1 MYYPHVAAFPGICKR
16 RSTGAADPQVRLELE
31 DNLAEEL
38 GLPKAH
44 PELWLDFAEGLGLER
59 DEVTARPAHP
69 AASQAV
75 ETFTRLAKE
84 STPAGLAGL
93 YAYESRQPEVA
104 RQKADGLRLLY
115 GIADP
120 PTLAYFE
127 VHAEADLRHR
137 QGERNALIQCL
148 ADGATEAENPR
159 RGRAG
164 AGGILGLAGR
174 GVRRKWSL
182 KRSGRSICHPEWE

>member
-1 MYYPHVAAFPGICKR
+1 MDEATQTIEKLDQLIARRSILEHPFYQAWRQGKLSREQLAIYAQMYYPHVAAFPEYLQTTID
-16 RSTGAADPQVRLELE
+16 GAADLQVRLELQ

-38 GLPKAH
+38 KACPRRIPSCGWILPRGWGWSAN
-44 PELWLDFAEGLGLER
+44 
-59 DEVTARPAHP
+59 EVTARPAHP

-93 YAYESRQPEVA
+93 YAYESQQPEVA

-127 VHAEADLRHR
+127 
-137 QGERNALIQCL
+137 
-148 ADGATEAENPR
+148 GAR
-159 RGRAG
+159 RSRPAPPPG
-164 AGGILGLAGR
+164 
-174 GVRRKWSL
+174 
-182 KRSGRSICHPEWE
+182 